1 MKNSS
6 HHKERRDHPRIMIS
20 LPANFEIKE
29 GGSAYPGLTI
39 DASQSGLLIQ
49 TLKEMPVGIKLD
61 IEVLL
66 PQKLQLSK
74 LRAETDEI
82 FRAFNF
88 LMRLTWFSLTVFSLS
103 LSKCRVNP
111 EPFDSAHSSV
121 LSDIEGLSKP
131 RPSGW
136 GVEGLTFD
144 SLDGI

>member
-6 HHKERRDHPRIMIS
+6 HPKERRKYPRIMM
-20 LPANFEIKE
+20 NFPLNFQINENR
-29 GGSAYPGLTI
+29 GAYPGLTI

-66 PQKLQLSK
+66 PQNLKLSK